1 MTGGPVISAR
11 PTTSVQAAKRERAD
25 PCTMVICGAL
35 GDLSR
40 RKLLPAIY
48 QLMAEHLVD
57 PDFAVLGVGREGMT
71 DDEFR
76 KQMREAL
83 GKSDEIKRV
92 DDELWED
99 LCKRLY
105 FVCADLTK
113 AEDYAV
119 VERSVSKRSNH
130 RDRPKSATGC
140 SISPFRRACSRRS

>member
-1 MTGGPVISAR
+1 MSDDAPAGQLGTATISTRA
-11 PTTSVQAAKRERAD
+11 SVQIQRPVSSTRERAD

-57 PDFAVLGVGREGMT
+57 PGFAVLGVGREGMN

-83 GKSDEIKRV
+83 DKSDEIKRV
-92 DDELWED
+92 DDELWQE
-99 LCKRLY
+99 LCKRLH
-105 FVCADLTK
+105 F
-113 AEDYAV
+113 
-119 VERSVSKRSNH
+119 
-130 RDRPKSATGC
+130 
-140 SISPFRRACSRRS
+140 